1 MRTRSWGDR
10 AEEGVTRFLRSG
22 ITPVDRAQ
30 KGVTSFMVY
39 MHAIS
44 AGHLEWV
51 SYAFSLL
58 AGAFSERLLMIVR
71 MRGFG
76 GRGFGRRGLG
86 PFRLIRLARI
96 LFVLLFTT
104 VLGPIVLVALL
115 VFAGYWF
122 YANRQR

>member
-1 MRTRSWGDR
+1 MT
-10 AEEGVTRFLRSG
+10 L
-22 ITPVDRAQ
+22 IQ
-30 KGVTSFMVY
+30 
-39 MHAIS
+39 AIP

-51 SYAFSLL
+51 LYAVALL
-58 AGAFSERLLMIVR
+58 GGLLPDGLFAVVLR
-71 MRGFG
+71 RGFG
-76 GRGFGRRGLG
+76 RGLDFRRGLG

-122 YANRQR
+122 YSRRR

>member
-1 MRTRSWGDR
+1 MT
-10 AEEGVTRFLRSG
+10 VIQT
-22 ITPVDRAQ
+22 IP
-30 KGVTSFMVY
+30 
-39 MHAIS
+39 
-44 AGHLEWV
+44 AGHLEWFP
-51 SYAFSLL
+51 YAFAVLVGLL
-58 AGAFSERLLMIVR
+58 PDGPFAVALR
-71 MRGFG
+71 RGFG

-122 YANRQR
+122 YVNRRR